1 MHASQFE
8 EMENRLEELVESCL
22 SQSDVQLV
30 SIQVERRGKR
40 MVVTVCLDREGGID
54 VETCAEMSELIGRH
68 LDVEG
73 IIEGSYSLEV
83 ESPGLQRVLRKPR
96 EFRHFLGREV
106 EILLRQSFEGRQ
118 KMQGRLLSADEQ
130 GMTLLVE
137 DEEITFPY
145 QALKRTRLH
154 SVLPW

>member
-8 EMENRLEELVESCL
+8 EMESRLEGLVESCL
-22 SQSDVQLV
+22 AESGVRLV
-30 SIQVERRGKR
+30 SVQVERRGKR

-54 VETCAEMSELIGRH
+54 VDTCAEMSEVIGRH
-68 LDVEG
+68 MDVEG
-73 IIEGSYSLEV
+73 IIEGSYNLEV

-96 EFRHFLGREV
+96 EFRYFLGREV

-118 KMQGRLLSADEQ
+118 KMQGRLLAADDE
-130 GMTLLVE
+130 GMTVLVE
-137 DEEITFPY
+137 GEEITFPY

-154 SVLPW
+154 SELPW